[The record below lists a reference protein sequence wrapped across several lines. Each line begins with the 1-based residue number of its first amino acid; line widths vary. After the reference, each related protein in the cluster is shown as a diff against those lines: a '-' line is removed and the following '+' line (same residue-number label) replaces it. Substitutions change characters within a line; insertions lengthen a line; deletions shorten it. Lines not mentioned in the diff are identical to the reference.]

1 MVVKKDQNL
10 FQNNHQRTKQMSPIR
25 KFLRYVK
32 PYKWQ
37 MAAGISCILVS
48 LSFGLLVPYF
58 VGMAVDDFA
67 VEVTWQKIVYYPL
80 IILAV
85 NLGSGIFLFLQRR
98 LLINASRHIEFDMRQ
113 DFYDSLINQP
123 LEYFHR
129 TRVGD
134 LMARAT
140 NDLSAIRQIV
150 GPMILYSFQAIFAL
164 AIVLPI
170 LLNISVKL
178 TLLIL
183 IPMPLVSLTVKIL
196 GEQIHKRFEKI
207 QEFFSDITARAQ
219 ENLTGV
225 RVVRAYA
232 QEDAE
237 IEQFQVLNREYAA
250 RNLQLVKFAAAM
262 RPLLF
267 FFIGLG
273 FVIIVAVGV
282 PMAVNGEI
290 TAGAF
295 TSFVLYLQRMIWYLI
310 ALGYVVNLYQRGTA
324 SLKRFNA
331 VLETEPTIK
340 DAPGTREQP
349 KIKGEIEFRNLSFG
363 YGGSI
368 EEGPGTKSEP
378 PAVAGGLRQ
387 DNGTVTGE
395 NVDGPTQPPAT
406 AGGSDLDRGLVLQN
420 INLKIDPGKTVAFV
434 GRTGSGKSTLVSL
447 VPRLLDAPDG
457 TVLIDGIPVRQFPL
471 EQLRSSIGFVPQETF
486 LFSDTLA
493 ENIAMGVGEEG
504 GEKGIQGDG
513 ERASVYTD
521 VPVVNRVS
529 PSPLRPFSPSSA
541 VSVEKAAEVAGL
553 ASDVKDFPGKYEQL
567 VGERGITLSG
577 GQKQRTA
584 IARAVMRDPRILILD
599 DSLSA
604 VDTYTEEKILH
615 NLRDVRSDRTTLIVS
630 HRVSTIRDAD
640 LICVLDHGRI
650 IERGTHDELLA
661 LDGEYADLYERQ
673 LLEEELEAT
682 D

>member
-1 MVVKKDQNL
+1 MEQL
-10 FQNNHQRTKQMSPIR
+10 R
-25 KFLRYVK
+25 KFLRYLT

-37 MAAGISCILVS
+37 MMAGIFFILVS
-48 LSFGLLVPYF
+48 LMFGLLVPYF
-58 VGMAVDDFA
+58 VGRAIDDLA
-67 VEVTWQKIVYYPL
+67 AGVTWEKVIYYPL
-80 IILAV
+80 VILAV
-85 NLGSGIFLFLQRR
+85 NFGSGIFLFLQRR
-98 LLINASRHIEFDMRQ
+98 FLINASRHIEFDMRQ
-113 DFYDSLINQP
+113 DFYASLVDQP
-123 LEYFHR
+123 LEYFQR

-140 NDLSAIRQIV
+140 NDLAAIRQIV

-207 QEFFSDITARAQ
+207 QEFFSDITARTQ

-232 QEDAE
+232 QEDSE
-237 IEQFQVLNREYAA
+237 IEQFQVLNREYAS

-282 PMAVNGEI
+282 PMAVAGEI
-290 TAGAF
+290 TAGDF
-295 TSFVLYLQRMIWYLI
+295 TSFILYLQRMIWYLI

-331 VLETEPTIK
+331 ILEAEPSIK
-340 DAPGTREQP
+340 DAPEAREQP
-349 KIKGEIEFRNLSFG
+349 KIKGAIEFRNLSFS
-363 YGGSI
+363 Y
-368 EEGPGTKSEP
+368 EGTTPRLKPHPSLDKEGNQTELPSLSKEGWPSDSE
-378 PAVAGGLRQ
+378 AGVVTNESARSDVAGK
-387 DNGTVTGE
+387 
-395 NVDGPTQPPAT
+395 P
-406 AGGSDLDRGLVLQN
+406 VLEG
-420 INLKIDPGKTVAFV
+420 INLQIEAGKTVAFV
-434 GRTGSGKSTLVSL
+434 GKTGSGKSTLVSL
-447 VPRLLDAPDG
+447 VPRLLDAPAG
-457 TVLIDGIPVRQFPL
+457 TVLIDGIPVRHFPI
-471 EQLRSSIGFVPQETF
+471 EQLRQSIGFVPQETF

-493 ENIAMGVGEEG
+493 ENIAMGISSPVS
-504 GEKGIQGDG
+504 Q
-513 ERASVYTD
+513 
-521 VPVVNRVS
+521 VPGPRSSEHAMGLETRDLGHRV
-529 PSPLRPFSPSSA
+529 A
-541 VSVEKAAEVAGL
+541 AAAEVAGL
-553 ASDVKDFPGKYEQL
+553 ASDIKDFPGKYEQL

-615 NLRDVRSDRTTLIVS
+615 NLRDVRQDRTTLIVS

-640 LICVLDHGRI
+640 LICVLDAGSI
-650 IERGTHDELLA
+650 IERGTHDELIA
-661 LDGEYADLYERQ
+661 LDGEYAELYERQ

>member
-1 MVVKKDQNL
+1 M
-10 FQNNHQRTKQMSPIR
+10 I
-25 KFLRYVK
+25 
-32 PYKWQ
+32 
-37 MAAGISCILVS
+37 AGISCILAS

-58 VGMAVDDFA
+58 VGKAVDDFGA
-67 VEVTWQKIVYYPL
+67 GVTMEKATYYTL

-85 NLGSGIFLFLQRR
+85 NGVSGIFLFLQRR

-113 DFYDSLINQP
+113 DFYGSLVDQP
-123 LEYFHR
+123 LEYFQN

-178 TLLIL
+178 TLLML
-183 IPMPLVSLTVKIL
+183 IPLPLVSLTVKLL

-207 QEFFSDITARAQ
+207 QEFFSDISARAQ

-237 IEQFQVLNREYAA
+237 IAEFQKLNLEYAA
-250 RNLQLVKFAAAM
+250 RNLQLVRYAAAM

-290 TAGAF
+290 TAGDF
-295 TSFVLYLQRMIWYLI
+295 TSFILYLQRMIWYLI

-331 VLETEPTIK
+331 VLETVPLII
-340 DAPGTREQP
+340 DDSDVREQP
-349 KIKGEIEFRNLSFG
+349 PIRGEVEFRDLTFA
-363 YGGSI
+363 Y
-368 EEGPGTKSEP
+368 
-378 PAVAGGLRQ
+378 
-387 DNGTVTGE
+387 NGT
-395 NVDGPTQPPAT
+395 P
-406 AGGSDLDRGLVLQN
+406 VLAD
-420 INLKIDPGKTVAFV
+420 ISLKIEQGKTVAFV

-447 VPRLLDAPDG
+447 VPRLLDAPEG
-457 TVLIDGIPVRQFPL
+457 SVLIDGRPVRSYPL
-471 EQLRSSIGFVPQETF
+471 QQLRRSIGFVPQETF

-493 ENIAMGVGEEG
+493 ENIAMGIEEEREGED
-504 GEKGIQGDG
+504 Q
-513 ERASVYTD
+513 RAPLLPPSL
-521 VPVVNRVS
+521 S
-529 PSPLRPFSPSSA
+529 PTI
-541 VSVEKAAEVAGL
+541 SVEKAAEVAGL
-553 ASDVKDFPGKYEQL
+553 AKDVREFPNQYEQL

-615 NLRDVRSDRTTLIVS
+615 NLRDIRQERTTLIVS

-640 LICVLDHGRI
+640 LICVLEDGRI
-650 IERGTHDELLA
+650 IERGTHDELIRVG
-661 LDGEYADLYERQ
+661 GEYAELYERQ